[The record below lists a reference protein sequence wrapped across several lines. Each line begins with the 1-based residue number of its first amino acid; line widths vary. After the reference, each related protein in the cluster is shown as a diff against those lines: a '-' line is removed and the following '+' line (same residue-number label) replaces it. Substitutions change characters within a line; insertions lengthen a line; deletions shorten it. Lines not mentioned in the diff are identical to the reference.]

1 MMTSISEARTVP
13 VTEDLTTEELRLS
26 VLRGLETAFRVDK
39 PINPGVSLEMGDW
52 AVLGADG
59 KLTTPGAAGVPN
71 TYLVFAGNDRYDA
84 KATGQATIF
93 LNSNLVVKT
102 SKFNTAGTYTPGS
115 ALTYKDLGGGNYK
128 LTNGV
133 IGTDAILGFVIE
145 RSGNDYLVFETTKNI
160 SA

>member
-13 VTEDLTTEELRLS
+13 VQEDLTTEELRLS
-26 VLRGLETAFRVDK
+26 VLRGLETAFRVDF
-39 PINPGVSLEMGDW
+39 PIASGVNLEMGDW

-59 KLTTPGAAGVPN
+59 KLTTPGAAGVQQ

-84 KATGQATIF
+84 KATGQATVF

-102 SKFNTAGTYTPGS
+102 SKFNTAGVYAPGTP
-115 ALTYKDLGGGNYK
+115 LTYKDLGGGDYK
-128 LTNGV
+128 LTVGV

-145 RSGNDYLVFETTKNI
+145 RAGDNYLVFETTKNI